1 MKLDNK
7 NKLMKKL
14 IIANKIFI
22 VLQIIL
28 LGISILFNFIFDDTV
43 AFVAIFSHV
52 GIFVLFNIF
61 IENMTEYGYIIK
73 KYENIYQ
80 DTHSLRWFKL
90 KKLVYKTAK
99 MNGDTITT
107 SLVTQFFIKC
117 AIIAF
122 NIVIMLFLIEFE

>member
-43 AFVAIFSHV
+43 AFVTIFSHV

-73 KYENIYQ
+73 KYENIYK

>member
-43 AFVAIFSHV
+43 AFVTIFSHV

-107 SLVTQFFIKC
+107 SLVAQFFIKC

>member
-14 IIANKIFI
+14 IISNKIFI

-43 AFVAIFSHV
+43 AFVTIFSHV

-61 IENMTEYGYIIK
+61 IENITEYGYIIK

>member
-43 AFVAIFSHV
+43 AFVTIFSHV

-80 DTHSLRWFKL
+80 ETNSLRWFKL

-107 SLVTQFFIKC
+107 LLVTQFFIKC

-122 NIVIMLFLIEFE
+122 NIVIVLFLIEFE

>member
-43 AFVAIFSHV
+43 AFVTIFSHV

-61 IENMTEYGYIIK
+61 IENMIEYGYIIK

>member
-43 AFVAIFSHV
+43 AFVTIFSHV

-73 KYENIYQ
+73 NMKI
-80 DTHSLRWFKL
+80 
-90 KKLVYKTAK
+90 
-99 MNGDTITT
+99 
-107 SLVTQFFIKC
+107 FIK
-117 AIIAF
+117 IHTP
-122 NIVIMLFLIEFE
+122 

>member
-43 AFVAIFSHV
+43 AFVTIFSHV

-80 DTHSLRWFKL
+80 ETNSLRWFKL

-107 SLVTQFFIKC
+107 LLVTQFFIKC

>member
-1 MKLDNK
+1 MYY
-7 NKLMKKL
+7 L
-14 IIANKIFI
+14 I
-22 VLQIIL
+22 L
-28 LGISILFNFIFDDTV
+28 FDDTIV
-43 AFVAIFSHV
+43 FITIFSHV

-73 KYENIYQ
+73 KYEKIYQ
-80 DTHSLRWFKL
+80 DTHHLRWFKL

-117 AIIAF
+117 AIIVF

>member
-1 MKLDNK
+1 MKLGNR
-7 NKLMKKL
+7 NKLMKKIL
-14 IIANKIFI
+14 IANKIFI
-22 VLQIIL
+22 FLQIIL

>member
-43 AFVAIFSHV
+43 AFVTIFSHV

>member
-14 IIANKIFI
+14 IIVNKIFI

-43 AFVAIFSHV
+43 AFVTIFSHV

>member
-107 SLVTQFFIKC
+107 SLVTQFFY
-117 AIIAF
+117 
-122 NIVIMLFLIEFE
+122 

>member
-43 AFVAIFSHV
+43 AFVTIFSHV

-80 DTHSLRWFKL
+80 NTHSLRWFKL

>member
-43 AFVAIFSHV
+43 AFVTIFSHV

-80 DTHSLRWFKL
+80 ETNSLRWFKL
-90 KKLVYKTAK
+90 KKIVYKTAK

-107 SLVTQFFIKC
+107 LLVTQFFIKC

>member
-7 NKLMKKL
+7 NKLMKKIL
-14 IIANKIFI
+14 IANKIFI
-22 VLQIIL
+22 FLQIVL
-28 LGISILFNFIFDDTV
+28 LGISVLSNFIFDDTIV
-43 AFVAIFSHV
+43 FITIFSHV

-117 AIIAF
+117 AIIVF

>member
-28 LGISILFNFIFDDTV
+28 LGISILFNFVFDDTV
-43 AFVAIFSHV
+43 AFVTIFSHV

>member
-43 AFVAIFSHV
+43 VFVTIFSHV

>member
-1 MKLDNK
+1 MKLGNR
-7 NKLMKKL
+7 NKLMKKIL
-14 IIANKIFI
+14 IANKIFI
-22 VLQIIL
+22 FLQIVL
-28 LGISILFNFIFDDTV
+28 LGISVLSNFIFDDTIV
-43 AFVAIFSHV
+43 FITIFSHV

-73 KYENIYQ
+73 KYEKIYQ
-80 DTHSLRWFKL
+80 DTHHLRWFKL

-107 SLVTQFFIKC
+107 SLVKQFFIKC
-117 AIIAF
+117 AIIVF